1 MAVFVLL
8 VGFAWLFQ
16 RYQTKKVENAST
28 ATPKVAPITIFNLN
42 GVQVDFV
49 NISDSSGGKV
59 EFKRNPETNQW
70 SLADVPS
77 DQVDSFQIGSNLAQ
91 LFAITAQETITQT
104 IPLDAIGLA
113 FPVYTI
119 NITTTDGEIILT
131 YIGSVTPVGDGYYIR
146 VDSGSIIIV
155 DKVVIDGVID
165 MFLTPPLRATL
176 TPEISTPDTVLPANS
191 GILITSTP

>member
-1 MAVFVLL
+1 MVRRSTWILVAVFVLL

-16 RYQTKKVENAST
+16 RYQMKKVENAST
-28 ATPKVAPITIFNLN
+28 ATPTVAPVSIFNLN

-59 EFKRNPETNQW
+59 EFKRDPETNQW

-119 NITTTDGEIILT
+119 NIITTDGEIILA
-131 YIGSVTPVGDGYYIR
+131 YIGSVTSVGDGYYIR
-146 VDSGSIIIV
+146 VDTGPVIIV

-165 MFLTPPLRATL
+165 MFLTPLLIATL
-176 TPEISTPDTVLPANS
+176 TPE
-191 GILITSTP
+191 